1 MNVDLLLTLLASF
14 ALYANLSIYLFRVI
28 ICSKLS
34 ISHYLKIIFSSVL
47 LSVSSIVLPF
57 HIPRTVLFII
67 LVIILSI
74 FLKFRTPSSFI
85 YYLCKSCIIF
95 VYYLPLCMFL
105 SLISALL
112 KVFIP
117 SHNSSLCIIIVFL
130 VSIPLSY
137 FLASKF
143 TKSLQLHFLAYKHS
157 SQRIVLLS
165 ACIAI
170 FLVVLS
176 GIISSET
183 RIQEVILLVIVI
195 FLYTLYS
202 RMIYHQTAE
211 LSAENDSLTR
221 LLHDSS
227 RRSFERAAEIDA
239 ASPKAE
245 VSALAELNAV
255 NHSYDPAVEENPSDY
270 IDSTGMPLIDEML
283 QNYYLYACRRGIDFR
298 VYVHDPLTLLFSDY
312 TSYWKQISDTIG
324 NLVANAI
331 TAVEKSH
338 AERPEVFC
346 AFGVVAGKHY
356 EIHIFDSGLD
366 FPAKVL
372 ERLGEEGNTTGGSG
386 IGMMSILEA
395 SRVAKFSLRIQE
407 GEPCY
412 PYTKKIF
419 VVFDGEG
426 RIEIETWRAAQLHVH
441 NPRITVKQL
450 GGELHV

>member
-1 MNVDLLLTLLASF
+1 MKVFLTFF
-14 ALYANLSIYLFRVI
+14 AAFLFYENFSIYLFRISLSSRLTFHNYIQLTVPTLLLSF
-28 ICSKLS
+28 CS
-34 ISHYLKIIFSSVL
+34 IIF
-47 LSVSSIVLPF
+47 PF
-57 HIPRTVLFII
+57 HISRTFIFTLLI
-67 LVIILSI
+67 I
-74 FLKFRTPSSFI
+74 FLSRLLQFEKSAPFFYHLSE
-85 YYLCKSCIIF
+85 SCIIF
-95 VYYLPLCMFL
+95 ILYLPIYVIL
-105 SLISALL
+105 SLVATVVQILGNFPDLAFSILL
-112 KVFIP
+112 VFFP
-117 SHNSSLCIIIVFL
+117 ATLG
-130 VSIPLSY
+130 SY
-137 FLASKF
+137 FLATKYSKS
-143 TKSLQLHFLAYKHS
+143 KKLHSLVKKHS
-157 SQRIVLLS
+157 NQKIILLS
-165 ACIAI
+165 AGIALFLIIISATITSQKQTRDVLLLIIAI
-170 FLVVLS
+170 
-176 GIISSET
+176 
-183 RIQEVILLVIVI
+183 LLYV
-195 FLYTLYS
+195 FYS
-202 RMIYHQTAE
+202 RMVYCQTSE

-221 LLHDSS
+221 LLHDNS
-227 RRSFERAAEIDA
+227 RRSLERAAEIDA

-283 QNYYLYACRRGIDFR
+283 QNYYLYACRRGIDLR

-312 TSYWKQISDTIG
+312 TPYWKQISDTIG

>member
-1 MNVDLLLTLLASF
+1 MTILFSIIKHFFLYFFYSLFLSCILLSKRLLPLASLILVDILLSAF
-14 ALYANLSIYLFRVI
+14 AVTFLSFVPSILLVLILVVI
-28 ICSKLS
+28 SSLILNCILHGNFKDTLCKLS
-34 ISHYLKIIFSSVL
+34 
-47 LSVSSIVLPF
+47 
-57 HIPRTVLFII
+57 VLFIFFFPVY
-67 LVIILSI
+67 LVWFGMSIFFYI
-74 FLKFRTPSSFI
+74 FLKLNNFQTP
-85 YYLCKSCIIF
+85 
-95 VYYLPLCMFL
+95 FL
-105 SLISALL
+105 FSAPFAFLL
-112 KVFIP
+112 TI
-117 SHNSSLCIIIVFL
+117 
-130 VSIPLSY
+130 
-137 FLASKF
+137 
-143 TKSLQLHFLAYKHS
+143 
-157 SQRIVLLS
+157 
-165 ACIAI
+165 
-170 FLVVLS
+170 
-176 GIISSET
+176 
-183 RIQEVILLVIVI
+183 
-195 FLYTLYS
+195 LYS
-202 RMIYHQTAE
+202 RFFSQKRIKAIFSYLKKPSLILFSWILLIYFVFISAIWRNVSPLQSLMMLLMGIITLVIYLVLIIKE
-211 LSAENDSLTR
+211 LTYCYKENSALTR

>member
-1 MNVDLLLTLLASF
+1 MGIITLV
-14 ALYANLSIYLFRVI
+14 IYLVLI
-28 ICSKLS
+28 IKELTYCYKEN
-34 ISHYLKIIFSSVL
+34 
-47 LSVSSIVLPF
+47 
-57 HIPRTVLFII
+57 
-67 LVIILSI
+67 
-74 FLKFRTPSSFI
+74 
-85 YYLCKSCIIF
+85 
-95 VYYLPLCMFL
+95 
-105 SLISALL
+105 SA
-112 KVFIP
+112 
-117 SHNSSLCIIIVFL
+117 
-130 VSIPLSY
+130 
-137 FLASKF
+137 
-143 TKSLQLHFLAYKHS
+143 
-157 SQRIVLLS
+157 
-165 ACIAI
+165 
-170 FLVVLS
+170 
-176 GIISSET
+176 
-183 RIQEVILLVIVI
+183 
-195 FLYTLYS
+195 
-202 RMIYHQTAE
+202 
-211 LSAENDSLTR
+211 LTR